1 MSKPTYCCKKCGS
14 QLQLRFVVK
23 FFAWSSVDPLYGE
36 AFMDDP
42 VIEHDNMDISEPV
55 QIECTGP
62 NCFATGEMTGWRF
75 EDEGDYVRLVPI
87 SEEQ

>member
-23 FFAWSSVDPLYGE
+23 LLNWSSVDQWSGE

-42 VIEHDNMDISEPV
+42 TLEYDNIDISEPV
-55 QIECTGP
+55 QIECTGL
-62 NCFATGEMTGWRF
+62 NCFAKGEMTGWRF
-75 EDEGDYVRLVPI
+75 EDEGDYVRLVPA